1 MAGNP
6 SNLSFSLHSV
16 QQRRESDDVTKI
28 KLAKLW
34 DLLAYFVR
42 TRFFCFAVFYFI
54 YSKVQ
59 QLQQLSHSI
68 HAHTDYTPKRTC
80 NHTILTTSAY
90 SSAMPILFNKCYST
104 FRKKKKLNKLL
115 TKSTCIKIFVKEE
128 INQITKSTCRLVF
141 VNSYSQC
148 RSIFF
153 CFMLNVYSNYKTVY
167 VRKHLISSATP

>member
-28 KLAKLW
+28 KLVKLW

-68 HAHTDYTPKRTC
+68 HAHTDYTPKHTC

-90 SSAMPILFNKCYST
+90 SSAMPILFNKCYSA
-104 FRKKKKLNKLL
+104 FRKKNKLNKLL
-115 TKSTCIKIFVKEE
+115 TKSTCIKSFVKEE